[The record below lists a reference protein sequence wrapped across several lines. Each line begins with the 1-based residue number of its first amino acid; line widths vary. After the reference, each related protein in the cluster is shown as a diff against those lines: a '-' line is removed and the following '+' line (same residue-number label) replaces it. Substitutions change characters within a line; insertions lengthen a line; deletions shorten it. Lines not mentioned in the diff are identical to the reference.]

1 MDIPELSM
9 AMSASALQTQVS
21 TAVLDKTLDLTE
33 DLGMS
38 MVGLIDQAVME
49 TSVNP
54 NVGANLDIS
63 IEVFSPERFCGFLM
77 AFFS

>member
-63 IEVFSPERFCGFLM
+63 I
-77 AFFS
+77 